1 MPSNTSFYSS
11 SGVTNTQT
19 DATGAADNDNP
30 SKTSFYSDTGV
41 KSKHTDAI
49 EAAIANAENSA
60 AESSASAISSEAS
73 RVAAQ
78 LSETNAETAETNTEI
93 ALTTTQIARDASIV
107 AKDQSVVAKVA
118 SETAKTASETAK
130 GLAETAAQN
139 ASASATAATTNGA
152 IQVSLAAD
160 QVALA
165 TTQANLATT
174 NGAAQVQLAAD
185 QVALATTGGAAQV
198 ALATTQVGLATTK
211 ANEAAASASSINAT
225 ELTAQANALAASQSA
240 AAAATAL
247 DQFDDRY
254 LGSKSAEP
262 TLDNDGNALVQ
273 GALYFS
279 SSSASMQVYDG
290 ANWIAAS
297 SSGVASLNQFEY
309 TATANQTAFTGTD
322 DHGLAMSFISANIL
336 VTLNGIILD
345 SSDYTATNGITI
357 TLDEVAA
364 VGDLLN
370 VYAFKS
376 FQIADTVSAST
387 GGTFNGQVTFG
398 ANATFNSNTT
408 FGANATFSDNTKL
421 RIGNSGDMEMY
432 HNGVNSFISDFGQ
445 GKLIFTTNGASLDIY
460 DNANGHTMAE
470 FKNNAGVKLKHQGS
484 TKIETTS
491 TGVDISGNIRLEDNE
506 KIYFGNSDDFQLY
519 HDSNNSYIH
528 ETGTGNLIIRAD
540 QFDVKTSDASQY
552 KIRAITNGGV
562 SLYNAGAVKLT
573 TNASGVTVSGA
584 LNATTLTGDGSALT
598 GMFSGDYNSLSN
610 KPSLFDGNYNSLS
623 NRPSLFDGSY
633 NSLSNRPTIPSNN
646 NQLSNGAGYL
656 TSSSIL
662 NSSRLT
668 GSLPAISGANLTG
681 MFSGSYNDLTNKPT
695 TPTATLHCLAV
706 GSGGGGGGYDG
717 GSGGSGGSGAL
728 VHTQMDIN
736 VGDTLYIHVG
746 YGGEGG
752 MSGKN
757 RYGGGLG
764 GFSTYGRGGKGGFAG
779 GNGTSGGGGGGGGAS
794 AITLNGIEVLVAGG
808 GGGGGGSNEG
818 VQNEQAAG
826 GGGRQPRGNTWDH
839 EGQEGFGYY
848 GDGGGGGGGG
858 GGWRGGLGQI
868 QNVSQGASGGDIYIH
883 PDGTSSASVYGYNGA
898 SNSPSKSTAAQWSG
912 SSAFTYQN
920 HMGQGGGGSNNA
932 SDGTDGDRG
941 VVYVRYQGSQRATGG
956 NSTFS
961 SGGYTVHRFENS
973 GHLIINT

>member
-1 MPSNTSFYSS
+1 M
-11 SGVTNTQT
+11 
-19 DATGAADNDNP
+19 A
-30 SKTSFYSDTGV
+30 SKTSFYSNSGV
-41 KSKHTDAI
+41 KSEHTDAI
-49 EAAIANAENSA
+49 EAAIANAEHNASLANDSAVSANSSLISA
-60 AESSASAISSEAS
+60 QTAQAHAETA
-73 RVAAQ
+73 
-78 LSETNAETAETNTEI
+78 ETNAETAQAI
-93 ALTTTQIARDASIV
+93 AEAARDASIV

-118 SETAKTASETAK
+118 SETAQTASETAK

-139 ASASATAATTNGA
+139 AASSASSATTNGA
-152 IQVSLAAD
+152 YQVSLATD

-174 NGAAQVQLAAD
+174 NGAAQV
-185 QVALATTGGAAQV
+185 
-198 ALATTQVGLATTK
+198 ALATTQVGIATTK
-211 ANEAAASASSINAT
+211 ANEAATSASNIAAT

-297 SSGVASLNQFEY
+297 SSGVSSLDQFEY
-309 TATANQTAFTGTD
+309 TATANQTVFTGTD

-345 SSDYTATNGITI
+345 SSDYTSANGISI

-376 FQIADTVSAST
+376 FQIADTVSATT

-398 ANATFNSNTT
+398 ANTAFNSN
-408 FGANATFSDNTKL
+408 ATFADNTKL
-421 RIGNSGDMEMY
+421 KIGNSGDMELY

-445 GKLIFTTNGASLDIY
+445 GKLIFSSNGSSLDIY

-540 QFDVKTSDASQY
+540 QFDVKTSDSSQY

-610 KPSLFDGNYNSLS
+610 KP
-623 NRPSLFDGSY
+623 
-633 NSLSNRPTIPSNN
+633 TIPSNN

-656 TSSSIL
+656 TSSSSL

-668 GSLPAISGANLTG
+668 GALPAISGANLTG
-681 MFSGSYNDLTNKPT
+681 IEGVPQGVIVMWSGQTTAIPTGWALCDGSNGTPNLIDKFIMGASSSNETTTGGANSRTLSTANLPSHTHSFSGTTNTTGNHNHSGSTNTTGNHHHLMVTPAMSNSRAQYSITTNSGNYLAGAGGHGYEMYYLNGHTSAPT
-695 TPTATLHCLAV
+695 GGKTST
-706 GSGGGGGGYDG
+706 SGNHSHSLSINNNGNHSHTMSGTTG
-717 GSGGSGGSGAL
+717 GSGSGTAFDNKPAYMAL
-728 VHTQMDIN
+728 A
-736 VGDTLYIHVG
+736 YI
-746 YGGEGG
+746 
-752 MSGKN
+752 MK
-757 RYGGGLG
+757 
-764 GFSTYGRGGKGGFAG
+764 T
-779 GNGTSGGGGGGGGAS
+779 
-794 AITLNGIEVLVAGG
+794 
-808 GGGGGGSNEG
+808 
-818 VQNEQAAG
+818 
-826 GGGRQPRGNTWDH
+826 
-839 EGQEGFGYY
+839 
-848 GDGGGGGGGG
+848 
-858 GGWRGGLGQI
+858 
-868 QNVSQGASGGDIYIH
+868 
-883 PDGTSSASVYGYNGA
+883 
-898 SNSPSKSTAAQWSG
+898 
-912 SSAFTYQN
+912 
-920 HMGQGGGGSNNA
+920 
-932 SDGTDGDRG
+932 
-941 VVYVRYQGSQRATGG
+941 
-956 NSTFS
+956 
-961 SGGYTVHRFENS
+961 
-973 GHLIINT
+973 